1 MKKKILSSLLAI
13 MMLGQTAFARN
24 LQDYVKDTYTANGYI
39 VNDMFDYGAFMTAVY
54 GSNNADHPSIIPAK
68 VTTTVKLNGTADAYA
83 AHPSTNVLNSQDPAK
98 NAFDYK
104 AELDMS
110 KVRVA
115 FTTLYNVTSFAINND
130 STLSGADKTALLGQ
144 FKASKVTGS
153 FQVNVAYDANLT
165 LDPATVFALKQNG
178 GAPTLFAEVS
188 HDTSSNPATFV
199 FNVTGNHTVE
209 DLKTNLNTYLADLS
223 MEVMNVTAA
232 LQDTDLSVTVS
243 LTPASTILNDETD
256 APADY
261 AKIEFTSDATTDP
274 ATAVV
279 HVPSTTPTPT
289 PAPVPPSGGGSSY
302 IPPRA
307 YTVVDDVKT
316 EIDVTKEGSKY
327 SVNVDDIAD
336 PVKEGYIFD
345 GWYLDT
351 GFTNPVEGTL
361 NIKRTTY
368 LYAKFVPVDESAPKG
383 YTVIDGDKKQILVSA
398 TNGKYFITVDELDT
412 PVKDGFAFDGWYLD
426 PYFLSP
432 ANGTIE
438 ITEDTHLYAK
448 LVSTSVPQGLI
459 ADHHIAYIYG
469 YPDGE
474 VKPNGLITREEV
486 AAAFY
491 RLLEPS
497 YRATIETTEHKFP
510 DVEADRWSN
519 EEIATLANGGYIVG
533 DENGN
538 FNPAKPITRAEFVTL
553 ANKFEQLESIPE
565 TNYFSD
571 ITGHWAEEAILSATN
586 GHHWITGYEDG
597 TFRPDNKITR
607 AEAMTIINHM
617 LVRYCDISS
626 DIAKQWPDLATT
638 DWYYGDVI
646 EATTEHDF
654 ERDPDG
660 WHEHWIKPGASEEE
674 TEPTEDNT
682 ADETTE
688 NADELTDETVAENT
702 ESSGQTAE
710 TAEEAVDENA
720 SEENTDANSDDT
732 ADENAETSEDTTVT
746 E

>member
-1 MKKKILSSLLAI
+1 MKKKVLSLLIAFS
-13 MMLGQTAFARN
+13 LFGQQVFAANLRDFVTTTYPSRLNSDGLFCYEIVTGDKVPTTVTAEAGN
-24 LQDYVKDTYTANGYI
+24 SPSYSTGTAGI
-39 VNDMFDYGAFMTAVY
+39 VTSNTNSFDYKVSLDMTAV
-54 GSNNADHPSIIPAK
+54 
-68 VTTTVKLNGTADAYA
+68 
-83 AHPSTNVLNSQDPAK
+83 K
-98 NAFDYK
+98 NAFNYLSILVRSEISGQGLDANFDGSAVTGNFVVDVAYDNGMNFTASNVALGQVDVTDSIFQITNIDENTPGLVKVSFDIKPNVTVSTLAADSNK
-104 AELDMS
+104 ALNNLYATLDDVTVNS
-110 KVRVA
+110 PNVA
-115 FTTLYNVTSFAINND
+115 YNVTAQ
-130 STLSGADKTALLGQ
+130 LSSAD
-144 FKASKVTGS
+144 V
-153 FQVNVAYDANLT
+153 
-165 LDPATVFALKQNG
+165 
-178 GAPTLFAEVS
+178 
-188 HDTSSNPATFV
+188 
-199 FNVTGNHTVE
+199 
-209 DLKTNLNTYLADLS
+209 YLSDI
-223 MEVMNVTAA
+223 VTA
-232 LQDTDLSVTVS
+232 DTL
-243 LTPASTILNDETD
+243 TD
-256 APADY
+256 ARYGTISFD
-261 AKIEFTSDATTDP
+261 SDSSSI
-274 ATAVV
+274 AVKYV
-279 HVPSTTPTPT
+279 PTPT
-289 PAPVPPSGGGSSY
+289 PVPPSGGGSSY

-398 TNGKYFITVDELDT
+398 TDGKYFITVDELDT

-654 ERDPDG
+654 EREADG

-702 ESSGQTAE
+702 ESDGQTAE
-710 TAEEAVDENA
+710 TAEESIDENA
-720 SEENTDANSDDT
+720 LEENTDANSNDT